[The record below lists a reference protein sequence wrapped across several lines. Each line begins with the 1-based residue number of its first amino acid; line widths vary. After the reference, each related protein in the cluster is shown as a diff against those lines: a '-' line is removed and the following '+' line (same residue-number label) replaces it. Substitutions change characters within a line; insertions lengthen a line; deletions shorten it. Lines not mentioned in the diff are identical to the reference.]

1 MASRAISDLVPEMRS
16 LANQVVELCAES
28 GVNLLIYTTLRT
40 LEEQAKLYRRS
51 RSTSQIQWKINQLNN
66 KGFDF
71 LAEVLDGV
79 GPQPSGSQVTKAG
92 PGESWHNY
100 GRAFDAVPLV
110 NGQAAWSVSRFKD
123 LWQIYG
129 NSAESVGLEWG
140 GNWTSFKDYP
150 HSQFASGAN
159 PVRSHD
165 PQTVKRLLQEAGL
178 L

>member
-1 MASRAISDLVPEMRS
+1 MASRDINDLVPEMRS
-16 LANQVVELCAES
+16 LANRVVDLCAEG
-28 GVNLLIYTTLRT
+28 GVKLLIYTTLRT

-51 RSTSQIQWKINQLNN
+51 RTTSQIQWKINQLNN

-71 LAEVLDGV
+71 LADILDGV
-79 GPQPSGSQVTKAG
+79 GPQPDGSHVTNAG

-110 NGQAAWSVSRFKD
+110 NGQAAWNVGRFKD

-129 NSAESVGLEWG
+129 NSVESIGLEWG

-150 HSQFASGAN
+150 HCQLATGAN
-159 PVRSHD
+159 PVKSND
-165 PQTVKRLLQEAGL
+165 PDTVRGLLQEAGL